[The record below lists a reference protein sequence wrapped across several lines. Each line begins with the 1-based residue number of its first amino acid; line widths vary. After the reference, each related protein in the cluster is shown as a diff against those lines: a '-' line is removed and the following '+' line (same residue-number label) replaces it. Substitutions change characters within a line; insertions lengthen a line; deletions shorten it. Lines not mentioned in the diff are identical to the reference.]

1 MSNSSSNPICRDPSD
16 PPGQRGDEPNGTYV
30 PPSRL
35 TRRQILTLPILA
47 TTPSRAQAARESGI
61 SESTLYRWLQD
72 ENFRDE
78 LRRLTAEAAER
89 TRQELEDLT
98 LQSVRILREL
108 MEDSD
113 PMVRLRAARAVAAMG
128 LSATSTDGRHPAQD
142 RR

>member
-1 MSNSSSNPICRDPSD
+1 MSNSSSHPIGKEPSD
-16 PPGQRGDEPNGTYV
+16 PTGQRGGELSGTYV
-30 PPSRL
+30 PSHRL
-35 TRRQILTLPILA
+35 TRRQILALPILA
-47 TTPSRAQAARESGI
+47 TTPSRSQAARETGI

-78 LRRLTAEAAER
+78 LGRLTAEAAER

-98 LQSVRILREL
+98 LQSVRVLREL

-128 LSATSTDGRHPAQD
+128 LRPTGADGRYPAQD
-142 RR
+142 Q